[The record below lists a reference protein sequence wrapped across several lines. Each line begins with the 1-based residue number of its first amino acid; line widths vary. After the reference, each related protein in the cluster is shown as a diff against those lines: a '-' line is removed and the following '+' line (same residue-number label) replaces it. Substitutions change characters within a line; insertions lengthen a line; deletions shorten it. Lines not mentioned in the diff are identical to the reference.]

1 MPKDVNV
8 IGSTA
13 ANKVFDLPLSLQAG
27 QVNTLSFS
35 QDSISSMQLTPQG
48 ELEISFR
55 DGSRLV
61 IENFQELANSSQSC
75 GRDTLIQLSDNT
87 IIYPEELR
95 GQLAQGSVMFETSEN
110 GLVAL
115 AEPKAGQV
123 VEANIVA
130 GHEYQ
135 FGFDLSDVSA
145 AQAGQNLILSFA
157 NGGVLILNNFFAA
170 ASTELPPVLTLA
182 DGAVVDSSALLTSC
196 KLVEIPTIAETVV
209 AEAPVLS
216 DIREGAPDIEP
227 AAGDEMSPAS
237 APAQQLANVDLAAGD
252 DFSNIEP
259 AAGDAG
265 AQPVSSSRGYGFN
278 SSIDGAGFGG
288 EAPIGPIG
296 VTALNYSAPVIPT
309 LPYVS
314 GRSGSTFTAP
324 VDYKPVL
331 GVSSADVDETVL
343 GSATGNIPA
352 DFGRDGPGH
361 LTFNDDFVFGGS
373 VGSDLLS
380 CDIPVIV
387 THTDDT
393 YTGVANGAVVFTL
406 VIDSATGDYIFT
418 QFAPLAHADATNPN
432 DVITLSFGVTG
443 TDKDGDASGTT
454 ITINVYDDGP
464 VAVDDVASVGS
475 APLNVSGNVLVNDD
489 AGTDG
494 NGHVTAVTFNG
505 TVYTIP
511 VGGSVSVVG
520 AYGALV
526 IDSSGGYTYTS
537 SNTALG
543 TDQFTYTMA
552 DCDADTDQAVLS
564 IEVTDLDVVPTVEPV
579 TSTIDET
586 GLGVSNSVSGSVVAD
601 FGVDGPGTYALNT
614 GFTPSGSLFGGA
626 LTSNGVVVDVALVGG
641 QYVGTAAGV
650 PVFTLVID
658 PSSGA
663 YTFTQLGQLDH
674 ADGSNPNDV
683 ISLGFGVTVTD
694 SDGDAVS
701 TIITINVRDDAPV
714 AERDFSTVPD
724 NVLTVSGNVTDNDN
738 VGEDQPEYVVSDV
751 SFNGIHVG
759 VPVTGAVTV
768 HGVHGVLEIDHTGA
782 YTYTSYNTS
791 VGQDVFSYKIVDQ
804 DGDAATSTLT
814 VTVADIDT
822 VPTIEVVPED
832 VDESVVDES
841 GTQVVHGTVLV
852 DFGAD
857 APGTVSLPGSSGF
870 SASGSVAGGA
880 LTSNGVPIVVNQ
892 VGNQYI
898 GTAGGDVIFVL
909 TLNGDNTYDFVLN
922 GQLDHADASNPDDII
937 TLNFD
942 VVATDSD
949 GDSATGTIQI
959 NVHDDAPV
967 ALGDVAIVSDNVL
980 TVSGNVTDNDNV
992 GEDQPGYVVSDVSFN
1007 GIHVGVPAT
1016 GAVTVH
1022 GVHGVLEIDHTGA
1035 YTYTSYNVSTGQ
1047 DQFTYKILDQD
1058 GDATTAVLTVIIAD
1072 IDTRPCVKGESL
1084 SVDETIVD
1092 DAGSQ
1097 TVSGTLTVDFRAD
1110 GPGTVNPVAGSF
1122 TAGGSL
1128 KGGAL
1133 TSNGVAVAVSL
1144 AGDVYT
1150 GKAGS
1155 VTVFTLTINDNGTYT
1170 YQQLGQLDHADASNP
1185 DDIITLNF
1193 GFVATDTDGDTAQGT
1208 ISVKVHDDAPVAVDD
1223 VATLAHAPGSVSGN
1237 VTTNDDVGEDE
1248 PGYVVKEISFGA
1260 THVGVPATGTV
1271 TIAGAHGSLTISHT
1285 GAYTYTGTSVGNDQF
1300 VYKIV
1305 DQDGDAATATLK
1317 IVVADI
1323 DTQPTVIDDCQNID
1337 ETDLGPIVVN
1347 GTVSPDFRADG
1358 PGTVTAI
1365 GTSSVS
1371 VSGNAKGGVL
1381 ASSGVPVV
1389 TTLVGDTYIGKAGS
1403 VTVFTLKVNV
1413 DGTYKFTLFDN
1424 LDHSIVTNHDET
1436 LYITFGVR
1444 ATDTDGDFVEG
1455 TIKIGI
1461 DDDGPI
1467 AVDDYASVPANQN
1480 SVSGDVDLNDDI
1492 GSDFTTNGV
1501 AFVKYGS
1508 TTYTVP
1514 VGGTVSINGAYGTL
1528 VIGSNGEYTY
1538 TVKPETVG
1546 GQEVFT
1552 YTLCDTDQDIDTA
1565 NLVIDVA
1572 PRYLPPEP
1580 PSVDVCDAC
1589 VYEDGHV
1596 QLQVSTHANGG
1607 NGNEIITLSISGFTA
1622 GWIVNTVS
1630 SGGVYNAATG
1640 VWSITLAA
1648 GASYNGGPV
1657 IYPPANSDADLKNL
1671 VVKSVVYDPDSM
1683 QSSSAQAAIDVIVDA
1698 VADKPNLDAH
1708 DVFAVGSTAVALQI
1722 DVSLKDTDGS
1732 EVIKEIRIEG
1742 MPNQF
1747 TLNHGFY
1754 DSMTGR
1760 WVLTEDQL
1768 DNLQVLAPHGYEGQ
1782 FSMLVT
1788 AVSQEKFLSGD
1799 EYTTS
1804 NNLAYSTDI
1813 VTVSLYGN
1821 SGNVAGSSSVVVNV
1835 TSVVSSTSTNEV
1847 IVNGETSTSSSSI
1860 SSSSSVVVGSETSS
1874 SESAVVHEPIVIHD
1888 FSVAEGDILDLSSL
1902 IEVQDGMTIAI
1913 QDFVFSR
1920 TENGNTIIS
1929 VDADGAGIG
1938 HAIQDVVVLQ
1948 GVADVHL
1955 EDIVRVTTTD
1965 QNQSGFGSV

>member
-1 MPKDVNV
+1 M
-8 IGSTA
+8 
-13 ANKVFDLPLSLQAG
+13 
-27 QVNTLSFS
+27 
-35 QDSISSMQLTPQG
+35 
-48 ELEISFR
+48 
-55 DGSRLV
+55 
-61 IENFQELANSSQSC
+61 
-75 GRDTLIQLSDNT
+75 
-87 IIYPEELR
+87 
-95 GQLAQGSVMFETSEN
+95 
-110 GLVAL
+110 
-115 AEPKAGQV
+115 
-123 VEANIVA
+123 
-130 GHEYQ
+130 
-135 FGFDLSDVSA
+135 
-145 AQAGQNLILSFA
+145 
-157 NGGVLILNNFFAA
+157 
-170 ASTELPPVLTLA
+170 
-182 DGAVVDSSALLTSC
+182 
-196 KLVEIPTIAETVV
+196 
-209 AEAPVLS
+209 
-216 DIREGAPDIEP
+216 
-227 AAGDEMSPAS
+227 
-237 APAQQLANVDLAAGD
+237 
-252 DFSNIEP
+252 
-259 AAGDAG
+259 
-265 AQPVSSSRGYGFN
+265 
-278 SSIDGAGFGG
+278 
-288 EAPIGPIG
+288 
-296 VTALNYSAPVIPT
+296 
-309 LPYVS
+309 
-314 GRSGSTFTAP
+314 
-324 VDYKPVL
+324 
-331 GVSSADVDETVL
+331 
-343 GSATGNIPA
+343 
-352 DFGRDGPGH
+352 
-361 LTFNDDFVFGGS
+361 
-373 VGSDLLS
+373 
-380 CDIPVIV
+380 
-387 THTDDT
+387 
-393 YTGVANGAVVFTL
+393 
-406 VIDSATGDYIFT
+406 
-418 QFAPLAHADATNPN
+418 
-432 DVITLSFGVTG
+432 
-443 TDKDGDASGTT
+443 
-454 ITINVYDDGP
+454 
-464 VAVDDVASVGS
+464 
-475 APLNVSGNVLVNDD
+475 
-489 AGTDG
+489 
-494 NGHVTAVTFNG
+494 
-505 TVYTIP
+505 
-511 VGGSVSVVG
+511 
-520 AYGALV
+520 
-526 IDSSGGYTYTS
+526 
-537 SNTALG
+537 
-543 TDQFTYTMA
+543 
-552 DCDADTDQAVLS
+552 
-564 IEVTDLDVVPTVEPV
+564 
-579 TSTIDET
+579 
-586 GLGVSNSVSGSVVAD
+586 
-601 FGVDGPGTYALNT
+601 
-614 GFTPSGSLFGGA
+614 
-626 LTSNGVVVDVALVGG
+626 
-641 QYVGTAAGV
+641 
-650 PVFTLVID
+650 
-658 PSSGA
+658 
-663 YTFTQLGQLDH
+663 
-674 ADGSNPNDV
+674 
-683 ISLGFGVTVTD
+683 
-694 SDGDAVS
+694 
-701 TIITINVRDDAPV
+701 
-714 AERDFSTVPD
+714 
-724 NVLTVSGNVTDNDN
+724 
-738 VGEDQPEYVVSDV
+738 
-751 SFNGIHVG
+751 
-759 VPVTGAVTV
+759 
-768 HGVHGVLEIDHTGA
+768 
-782 YTYTSYNTS
+782 
-791 VGQDVFSYKIVDQ
+791 
-804 DGDAATSTLT
+804 
-814 VTVADIDT
+814 VADIDT
-822 VPTIEVVPED
+822 E
-832 VDESVVDES
+832 
-841 GTQVVHGTVLV
+841 
-852 DFGAD
+852 
-857 APGTVSLPGSSGF
+857 
-870 SASGSVAGGA
+870 
-880 LTSNGVPIVVNQ
+880 
-892 VGNQYI
+892 
-898 GTAGGDVIFVL
+898 
-909 TLNGDNTYDFVLN
+909 
-922 GQLDHADASNPDDII
+922 
-937 TLNFD
+937 
-942 VVATDSD
+942 
-949 GDSATGTIQI
+949 
-959 NVHDDAPV
+959 
-967 ALGDVAIVSDNVL
+967 
-980 TVSGNVTDNDNV
+980 
-992 GEDQPGYVVSDVSFN
+992 
-1007 GIHVGVPAT
+1007 
-1016 GAVTVH
+1016 
-1022 GVHGVLEIDHTGA
+1022 
-1035 YTYTSYNVSTGQ
+1035 
-1047 DQFTYKILDQD
+1047 
-1058 GDATTAVLTVIIAD
+1058 
-1072 IDTRPCVKGESL
+1072 PCVENAIL

-1708 DVFAVGSTAVALQI
+1708 DVFAVGATAVALQI

-1929 VDADGAGIG
+1929 VDADGAGTG

-1965 QNQSGFGSV
+1965 QNQSGFSSV

>member
-738 VGEDQPEYVVSDV
+738 VGEDQP
-751 SFNGIHVG
+751 
-759 VPVTGAVTV
+759 
-768 HGVHGVLEIDHTGA
+768 
-782 YTYTSYNTS
+782 
-791 VGQDVFSYKIVDQ
+791 
-804 DGDAATSTLT
+804 
-814 VTVADIDT
+814 
-822 VPTIEVVPED
+822 
-832 VDESVVDES
+832 
-841 GTQVVHGTVLV
+841 
-852 DFGAD
+852 
-857 APGTVSLPGSSGF
+857 
-870 SASGSVAGGA
+870 
-880 LTSNGVPIVVNQ
+880 
-892 VGNQYI
+892 
-898 GTAGGDVIFVL
+898 
-909 TLNGDNTYDFVLN
+909 
-922 GQLDHADASNPDDII
+922 
-937 TLNFD
+937 
-942 VVATDSD
+942 
-949 GDSATGTIQI
+949 
-959 NVHDDAPV
+959 
-967 ALGDVAIVSDNVL
+967 
-980 TVSGNVTDNDNV
+980 
-992 GEDQPGYVVSDVSFN
+992 GYVVSDVSFN

-1708 DVFAVGSTAVALQI
+1708 DVFAVGATAVALQI

-1929 VDADGAGIG
+1929 VDADGAGTG

-1965 QNQSGFGSV
+1965 QNQSGFSSV